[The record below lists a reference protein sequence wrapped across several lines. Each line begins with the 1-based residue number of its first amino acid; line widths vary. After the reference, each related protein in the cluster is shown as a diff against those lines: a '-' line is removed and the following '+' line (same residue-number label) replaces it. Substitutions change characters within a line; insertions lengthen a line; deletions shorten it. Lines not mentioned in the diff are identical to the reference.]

1 VFMGIVPIWGFQ
13 LVTAIAIS
21 IVLRLNKALVIIAA
35 NISIPPFIPFILYG
49 SMVSGS
55 FWMGARAVSLPA
67 AKDVTMEFIQTSLTQ
82 YLFGS
87 ITLAVVAG
95 TVSGLVTYTF
105 LWLKGSKN
113 SNMQKQ

>member
-1 VFMGIVPIWGFQ
+1 MGIVPIWGVQ

-35 NISIPPFIPFILYG
+35 NISIPPLIPFILYG

-55 FWMGARAVSLPA
+55 LWMGARAVSLPA
-67 AKDVTMEFIQTSLTQ
+67 AKDVTMEFIQASLTQ

-87 ITLAVVAG
+87 FTLAVVG
-95 TVSGLVTYTF
+95 GIVSGFITYAF
-105 LWLKGSKN
+105 LRIKGRAN
-113 SNMQKQ
+113 SNM